1 MNTLFILNGAP
12 YGAEPTYNGLRLA
25 GALARLEGQTVR
37 LFLMGDAASGAKAGQ
52 KVPEGYYNVL
62 HMLGRIAR
70 AGGEVAACGT
80 CLDARGIAAEELG
93 EGIHRGTLDE
103 LAGWTA
109 WADKVL
115 VF

>member
-25 GALARLEGQTVR
+25 GALARMEHQTVR
-37 LFLMGDAASGAKAGQ
+37 LFLM
-52 KVPEGYYNVL
+52 
-62 HMLGRIAR
+62 
-70 AGGEVAACGT
+70 GEVAACGT
-80 CLDARGIAAEELG
+80 CLDARGIAAEEIG

-103 LAGWTA
+103 LAQWTA

>member
-25 GALARLEGQTVR
+25 GALARMEHQTVR
-37 LFLMGDAASGAKAGQ
+37 LFLMGDAAGGAKAGQ

-62 HMLGRIAR
+62 HMLGR
-70 AGGEVAACGT
+70 V
-80 CLDARGIAAEELG
+80 AAEEIG

-103 LAGWTA
+103 LAQWTA